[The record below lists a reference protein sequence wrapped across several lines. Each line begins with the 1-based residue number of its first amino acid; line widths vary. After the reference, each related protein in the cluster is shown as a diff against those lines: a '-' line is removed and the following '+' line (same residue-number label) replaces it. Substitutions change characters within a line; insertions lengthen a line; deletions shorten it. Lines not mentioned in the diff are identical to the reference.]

1 MVYLDIA
8 EEQTLNQ
15 KPMYMKDRQKKIDDY
30 LCMTRR
36 DALETAE
43 ATAARDEPVV
53 ASAEEERER

>member
-36 DALETAE
+36 DTLETADRVTYIRFILKAPNE
-43 ATAARDEPVV
+43 L
-53 ASAEEERER
+53 

>member
-15 KPMYMKDRQKKIDDY
+15 KPMYMKDWLKTIDDY

-36 DALETAE
+36 DILEPTDRVMHIRSIPKA
-43 ATAARDEPVV
+43 PN
-53 ASAEEERER
+53 

>member
-15 KPMYMKDRQKKIDDY
+15 KPVYMKDRQKKIDDY

-36 DALETAE
+36 DALETADRVTYIRFILKAPNE
-43 ATAARDEPVV
+43 L
-53 ASAEEERER
+53 

>member
-15 KPMYMKDRQKKIDDY
+15 KPMYMKDRQKKIGDY

-36 DALETAE
+36 DALETADCVTNIRFILKAPNE
-43 ATAARDEPVV
+43 L
-53 ASAEEERER
+53 

>member
-36 DALETAE
+36 DALETADCVTNIRFILKAPNE
-43 ATAARDEPVV
+43 L
-53 ASAEEERER
+53 

>member
-36 DALETAE
+36 DALETADRVTYIWFILKAPNE
-43 ATAARDEPVV
+43 L
-53 ASAEEERER
+53 

>member
-30 LCMTRR
+30 LH
-36 DALETAE
+36 DTAGCSGNSRPCDVY
-43 ATAARDEPVV
+43 TVHTK
-53 ASAEEERER
+53 ST